1 MPDTPST
8 SQIPVKPAPFR
19 HGLKNFAQCLSGIGP
34 ARIVAIGSSTT
45 AGEGGIVAYPYRLE
59 ALLRDRYGDLMID
72 VLNRGIGGQEA
83 PQELV
88 RMERDVIA
96 EKPSLVV
103 WQVGTNAVWQGQEQW
118 RGQSPEETVA
128 AIRAGLARLR
138 QVPDMDIVL
147 MDLQYV
153 PALLTADKIGAANQ
167 MVASIAAEADAAGV
181 NLFGRFAMMK
191 AWHEVERVSFDT
203 MVDPTDPTR
212 LHDSDW
218 STQRLAWSLKD
229 AILDGVAAAMSS
241 VPVT

>member
-1 MPDTPST
+1 
-8 SQIPVKPAPFR
+8 
-19 HGLKNFAQCLSGIGP
+19 
-34 ARIVAIGSSTT
+34 
-45 AGEGGIVAYPYRLE
+45 
-59 ALLRDRYGDLMID
+59 
-72 VLNRGIGGQEA
+72 
-83 PQELV
+83 
-88 RMERDVIA
+88 MERDVIA